1 MGDKEIKEKL
11 AEFLPYLNEK
21 QKRIYLSLEAKSL
34 GYGGIRKISKLSGI
48 SGVTITKGMEGLK
61 ETGYKSIGRVRI
73 GTILLVLESKGCEMK
88 VVKFIILQSLR
99 I

>member
-1 MGDKEIKEKL
+1 VKVTTPSPCGI
-11 AEFLPYLNEK
+11 

-61 ETGYKSIGRVRI
+61 ETDYKACIHH
-73 GTILLVLESKGCEMK
+73 
-88 VVKFIILQSLR
+88 
-99 I
+99 